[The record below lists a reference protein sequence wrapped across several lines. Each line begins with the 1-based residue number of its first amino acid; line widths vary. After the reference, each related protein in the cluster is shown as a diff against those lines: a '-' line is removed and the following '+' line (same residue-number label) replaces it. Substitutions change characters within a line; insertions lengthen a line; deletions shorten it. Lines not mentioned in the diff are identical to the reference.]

1 MHKLTSFR
9 ILVGTT
15 LFFLALSAPAIA
27 AEVPDAPPPPPLNEQ
42 ATQQQQKEPQPGSEE
57 LTEPEVTII
66 RREDRTIE
74 EYRVNG
80 QLRYAKITP
89 SHGPAYYM
97 IDTDGDGV
105 LDRRDNNIDNPPI
118 NQWILLRW

>member
-1 MHKLTSFR
+1 MDNLTSRR
-9 ILVGTT
+9 IGVIAMLLMLAAATT
-15 LFFLALSAPAIA
+15 VFA
-27 AEVPDAPPPPPLNEQ
+27 AEPPDAPPPPPIDEH
-42 ATQQQQKEPQPGSEE
+42 AAQQGVQPGSEE
-57 LTEPEVTII
+57 LVEPEVTII
-66 RREDRTIE
+66 RREDQTIE

-97 IDTDGDGV
+97 VDTDGDGV
-105 LDRRDNNIDNPPI
+105 LDTRNNELDNPPI